1 MMIKEGKSEKE
12 YSSKWKVN
20 GYGNEKC
27 VTYGDNLTKAIE
39 LASTIS
45 FSINSSTSACHQI
58 YTSASLR

>member
-1 MMIKEGKSEKE
+1 MMINEGKSEKE

-20 GYGNEKC
+20 SYGNEKC

-45 FSINSSTSACHQI
+45 FSINSSTSACH
-58 YTSASLR
+58 